1 MCNVVKKKQD
11 THPNTH
17 THKKKLPE
25 ARGPAELEIGVSGA
39 TTAQSCP

>member
-11 THPNTH
+11 KH
-17 THKKKLPE
+17 TDTQKKLPE

-39 TTAQSCP
+39 TTGESYP